1 LFQNATHSLVLCVS
15 LSIVV
20 LGCGSPDPGN
30 DDMGTGT
37 RCESNVDC
45 TDGNACNGLELCA
58 PANASANALGCISG
72 APVVCTTPDTCNPTS
87 GMCVSPC
94 DLDSDGVESVS
105 CGGADCDDED
115 ANRFPGNPETCTNA
129 LGALDPETLLHDE
142 DCDSD
147 TLGNDRDEDGFFRQE
162 CGNPQSNGVTLFGV
176 DCDDDNDLR
185 RPGLVE
191 VCDGLDNDC
200 VGGLNFPG
208 EDNDGDGYAD
218 CVDLMGQANF
228 DCNDAD
234 PAVHPNAPEAC
245 DGLDSDCDGYVE
257 DADNDGFVA
266 VGAACTGG
274 SMPATDCD
282 DDRAET
288 NPDAAE
294 TCNGV
299 DDDCSDT
306 DDDNNAIASCAAI
319 VRSGEPL
326 CAGGCTVTCD
336 DGFADC
342 DGLAAS
348 GCEVDTQRSARD
360 CGSCGNVCPFG
371 CRSGECV
378 RAAQITAGSGHAC
391 ALLETGG
398 VMCWGSNY
406 SGALGSGEAG
416 DQNEHS
422 PVGVENIDGTSDE
435 RRAVRVEAGD
445 ATTCAVMADGRVL
458 CWGDDEEG
466 KLGDGVG
473 GAGARSLVPVPVPGI
488 DGVTQVAIDVAVS
501 GFHACAVLE
510 GGYVWCWGL
519 DANALLGHGNDTEEV
534 YGPVPVSGL
543 GGANPRA
550 AQVTAG
556 ELNTCVLLE
565 TGAVRCWGVNG
576 VGSGTT
582 ARQPLPVPVIG
593 IDGVQSRATSV
604 DTGYYNGCARLDT
617 GALTCW
623 AATPAVVTGLD
634 GVSAS
639 VSQASGGGGHICA
652 VIDGGA
658 VVCWGQDT
666 SGEVGD
672 GPDDGA
678 MEPLPTP
685 VVGLDGTSASATQVA
700 SGQSFSCALLT
711 TGQVHC
717 WGSDVSGQ
725 LGDGSDDNANESAP
739 VPMDAT
745 SGVRHVVTTQGGTCA
760 ALESGAALCWGG
772 DTTGRVGDG
781 DDDEATEF
789 APVPV
794 VGLDGVAG
802 AALEVHTGGHS
813 CALMATG
820 AVMCWGSDALG
831 QLGNGAGGPAVQH
844 APVGVV
850 GLDGTASR
858 AVALAVG
865 DAHTCAVLD
874 TGSVRCWGL
883 DERGQVGDGG
893 SNAASI
899 SSPVTV
905 AGLDGSTDRAIQVS
919 AGAEHSCALLES
931 GAVRCWGDNVFGQ
944 LGHGS
949 VNTSEGAPVSVAGFD
964 GVSASATQISAGWQH
979 TCAVSA
985 TGDVRCWGSDMTG
998 QLGDGDDDEASERS
1012 PVPVLDLGEAG
1023 QEAVVV
1029 SCGFGHTCATTATGR
1044 VVCWGWNGLGALG
1057 TGEAEGAVRHSPA
1070 SVVGLSEA
1078 NSALSVSAGGL
1089 STCAPHLWR
1098 GLVCWGNDNDGEV
1111 GDGNGGS
1118 IQYTPVRVQF
1128 P

>member
-1 LFQNATHSLVLCVS
+1 M
-15 LSIVV
+15 VV

-37 RCESNVDC
+37 RCESDVDC
-45 TDGNACNGLELCA
+45 TDGNACNGVEQCA
-58 PANASANALGCISG
+58 PASASANALGCISG
-72 APVVCTTPDTCNPTS
+72 APVVCTAPDTCNPAS
-87 GMCVSPC
+87 GACVSPC
-94 DLDSDGVESVS
+94 DLDSDGVESIA

-142 DCDSD
+142 DCDPD
-147 TLGNDRDEDGFFRQE
+147 TLGNDRDEDSFYRQE
-162 CGNPQSNGVTLFGV
+162 CGN
-176 DCDDDNDLR
+176 
-185 RPGLVE
+185 
-191 VCDGLDNDC
+191 
-200 VGGLNFPG
+200 
-208 EDNDGDGYAD
+208 
-218 CVDLMGQANF
+218 
-228 DCNDAD
+228 
-234 PAVHPNAPEAC
+234 
-245 DGLDSDCDGYVE
+245 
-257 DADNDGFVA
+257 DNDGFVA

-282 DDRAET
+282 DDRDET
-288 NPDAAE
+288 SPVAPE

-299 DDDCSDT
+299 DDDCSGT
-306 DDDNNAIASCAAI
+306 DDDNDAITSCAAI
-319 VRSGEPL
+319 VRFGEPL
-326 CAGGCTVTCD
+326 CAGGCTVACA

-342 DGLAAS
+342 DGLATS
-348 GCEVDTQRSARD
+348 GCEVDTQHSARD

-378 RAAQITAGSGHAC
+378 RATQITAGDRHAC

-406 SGALGSGEAG
+406 RGAVGNGEAG
-416 DQNEHS
+416 DQNEYS
-422 PVGVENIDGTSDE
+422 PVGVESIDGTSDE

-458 CWGDDEEG
+458 CWGDDGVG

-488 DGVTQVAIDVAVS
+488 DGVTQVAIDVAV
-501 GFHACAVLE
+501 GEFHACAVLE

-519 DANALLGHGNDTEEV
+519 DINALLGHGNDTLEV

-550 AQVTAG
+550 AQVAAG
-556 ELNTCVLLE
+556 EANTCVLLE

-639 VSQASGGGGHICA
+639 VSQASGGADHICA

-658 VVCWGQDT
+658 VVCWGLDT

-685 VVGLDGTSASATQVA
+685 VVGLDGASASATQVA
-700 SGQSFSCALLT
+700 SGRSFSCALLT

-717 WGSDVSGQ
+717 WGGDVVGQ
-725 LGDGSDDNANESAP
+725 LGDGNDDNANESAP
-739 VPMDAT
+739 VPMDAN
-745 SGVRHVVTTQGGTCA
+745 SGVRHVVTAQWGTCA
-760 ALESGAALCWGG
+760 TLESGAALCWGG
-772 DTTGRVGDG
+772 DATGRVGDG

-802 AALEVHTGGHS
+802 AALEVHTSSGHS

-820 AVMCWGSDALG
+820 AVVCWGSDALG

-850 GLDGTASR
+850 GLDGAASR

-905 AGLDGSTDRAIQVS
+905 AGLDGSADRAIRVS

-931 GAVRCWGDNVFGQ
+931 GEVRCWGDNVFGQ

-964 GVSASATQISAGWQH
+964 GSARVPRDQRRVAAH
-979 TCAVSA
+979 VC
-985 TGDVRCWGSDMTG
+985 R
-998 QLGDGDDDEASERS
+998 LGDRGRS
-1012 PVPVLDLGEAG
+1012 LLGSG
-1023 QEAVVV
+1023 
-1029 SCGFGHTCATTATGR
+1029 
-1044 VVCWGWNGLGALG
+1044 
-1057 TGEAEGAVRHSPA
+1057 
-1070 SVVGLSEA
+1070 
-1078 NSALSVSAGGL
+1078 
-1089 STCAPHLWR
+1089 
-1098 GLVCWGNDNDGEV
+1098 
-1111 GDGNGGS
+1111 
-1118 IQYTPVRVQF
+1118 
-1128 P
+1128 